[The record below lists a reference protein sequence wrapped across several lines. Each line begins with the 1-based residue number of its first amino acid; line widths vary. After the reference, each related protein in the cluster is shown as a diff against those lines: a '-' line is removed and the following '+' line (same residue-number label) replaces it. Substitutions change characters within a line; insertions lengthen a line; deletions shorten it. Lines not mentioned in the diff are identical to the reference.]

1 MVFCV
6 FTTAHK
12 VDGEISVSQM
22 AKPRLRMHPLRF
34 MLIAGWVLDQTHA
47 LAGLNELHI
56 WWLLQMPSFEGC
68 KVTRKERNVAG
79 VTLLKALDS
88 ITPLPTPQTS
98 PRSCPRKAGTRLG
111 VSSCLVEVL
120 GVGGLLGSGC

>member
-6 FTTAHK
+6 FTTARK

-22 AKPRLRMHPLRF
+22 GKPRFRMHPLRF
-34 MLIAGWVLDQTHA
+34 MLIAGWALDQICA
-47 LAGLNELHI
+47 LSGLSELHI
-56 WWLLQMPSFEGC
+56 WWLLQMPWFEGC

-88 ITPLPTPQTS
+88 ITLLPTPRTS
-98 PRSCPRKAGTRLG
+98 PCSCP
-111 VSSCLVEVL
+111 
-120 GVGGLLGSGC
+120 